1 MSSINPNLV
10 PMSLPGGRST
20 SEISHHVLS
29 VLVENRAGVLARVAQ
44 LFSRRG
50 YNIYS
55 LAVAPTDD
63 ERFSR
68 LTVVVDL
75 ESVTLEQI
83 TKQLHKLINVIKITE
98 IDPSDAVEQELL
110 LAVVAADVQTRSQIL
125 ELAGIFGAKVLD
137 VGLERLTLALADT
150 PEKLDDFTELIKVF
164 GIVEVQRTGRV
175 ALAKLNRSG
184 SRGGISRGKAS

>member
-1 MSSINPNLV
+1 MPR
-10 PMSLPGGRST
+10 SLPGGRS
-20 SEISHHVLS
+20 SSDISHHVLS

-98 IDPSDAVEQELL
+98 IDPLDAVEQELL

-150 PEKLDDFTELIKVF
+150 PEKLDDFTELIKIF

-184 SRGGISRGKAS
+184 PRSGVSRGKAS

>member
-1 MSSINPNLV
+1 MTVSGPNLI
-10 PMSLPGGRST
+10 PMSLPGGKSAN
-20 SEISHHVLS
+20 EIDHHVLS
-29 VLVENRAGVLARVAQ
+29 VLVENKAGVLARVAQ

-63 ERFSR
+63 QRFSR
-68 LTVVVDL
+68 LTIVVDL

-98 IDPSDAVEQELL
+98 IDPRDSVEQELL
-110 LAVVAADVQTRSQIL
+110 LAVVAADTQSRSQIL

-150 PEKLDDFTELIKVF
+150 PEKLDDFSELIKVF

-175 ALAKLNRSG
+175 ALTKLTRSS
-184 SRGGISRGKAS
+184 SRGGISKGKAS

>member
-1 MSSINPNLV
+1 MTTQGTTFV
-10 PMSLPGGRST
+10 PMSLPGGKSA
-20 SEISHHVLS
+20 SDINHHVLS
-29 VLVENRAGVLARVAQ
+29 VLVENKAGVLARVAQ

-75 ESVTLEQI
+75 ESATLEQI

-98 IDPSDAVEQELL
+98 INPLEAVQQELL
-110 LAVVAADVQTRSQIL
+110 LAIVNVDTQTRSQVL
-125 ELAGIFGAKVLD
+125 ELADIFRAKVLD

-150 PEKLDDFTELIKVF
+150 PDRLDDFTELIRVF
-164 GIVEVQRTGRV
+164 GIIEVQRTGRV
-175 ALAKLNRSG
+175 ALAKLSRSG
-184 SRGGISRGKAS
+184 TRSGLTKGKAS

>member
-1 MSSINPNLV
+1 
-10 PMSLPGGRST
+10 MSLPGGKSA
-20 SEISHHVLS
+20 SDINHHVLS
-29 VLVENRAGVLARVAQ
+29 VLVENKAGVLARVAQ

-75 ESVTLEQI
+75 ESATLEQI

-98 IDPSDAVEQELL
+98 INPLEAVQQELL
-110 LAVVAADVQTRSQIL
+110 LAIVNVDTQTRSQVL
-125 ELAGIFGAKVLD
+125 ELADIFRAKVLD

-150 PEKLDDFTELIKVF
+150 PDRLDDFTELIRVF
-164 GIVEVQRTGRV
+164 GIIEVQRTGRV
-175 ALAKLNRSG
+175 ALAKLSRSG
-184 SRGGISRGKAS
+184 TRSGLTKGKAS

>member
-1 MSSINPNLV
+1 
-10 PMSLPGGRST
+10 MSLPGGRST

>member
-1 MSSINPNLV
+1 MTNVGSTVLS
-10 PMSLPGGRST
+10 MSLPGGKGVG
-20 SEISHHVLS
+20 EISHQVLS
-29 VLVENRAGVLARVAQ
+29 VLVENKAGVLARVAQ

-63 ERFSR
+63 EKFSR

-75 ESVTLEQI
+75 ESATLEQI

-98 IDPSDAVEQELL
+98 INPLEAVEQELL
-110 LAVVAADVQTRSQIL
+110 LVIVATDAQTRSQLL
-125 ELAGIFGAKVLD
+125 ELAAIFGAKVLD
-137 VGLERLTLALADT
+137 VSMERLTLALADT
-150 PEKLDDFTELIKVF
+150 PEKLDDFTELIKAF

-175 ALAKLNRSG
+175 ALSKLSRMG
-184 SRGGISRGKAS
+184 SRGGLSKGKAS